1 MATGCVVYLL
11 CVQENRAG
19 LVPQILLLSL
29 SRSQVRSLCL
39 EPGADSRRRSRAE
52 EERGMGQ
59 QEEKKKEEEEG
70 AASPL
75 GKKQK
80 SSKEV
85 YFSVLPDKYEPLI
98 EEEERE
104 TPEERRKRKEEK
116 KKKKKRKY
124 KKYRKNLG
132 KGLRFSWSCLL
143 IGLQSMASVYTTPAS
158 AVSTVVTVVTSGS
171 GRRHDGTA
179 K

>member
-1 MATGCVVYLL
+1 
-11 CVQENRAG
+11 
-19 LVPQILLLSL
+19 
-29 SRSQVRSLCL
+29 
-39 EPGADSRRRSRAE
+39 
-52 EERGMGQ
+52 MGQ

-98 EEEERE
+98 EEAEEERE

-116 KKKKKRKY
+116 KRKKKRKY
-124 KKYRKNLG
+124 KKYRKNVG
-132 KGLRFSWSCLL
+132 KALRFSWSCLM
-143 IGLQSMASVYTTPAS
+143 IGLQNMASVYTTPAS
-158 AVSTVVTVVTSGS
+158 AVATVVTVVNSGAGS
-171 GRRHDGTA
+171 RHDGA
-179 K
+179 VK